1 MAYTLPSI
9 PLPHTVLP
17 VQVWWVAFDIEAVER
32 RFKER
37 QETIMSI
44 VFEVGPGVQQLA
56 VHAVLDA
63 VPAGVWQVLPEL
75 SAALAYV

>member
-1 MAYTLPSI
+1 MNI
-9 PLPHTVLP
+9 
-17 VQVWWVAFDIEAVER
+17 IVE
-32 RFKER
+32 
-37 QETIMSI
+37 I
-44 VFEVGPGVQQLA
+44 GPGAQQLA

>member
-17 VQVWWVAFDIEAVER
+17 VPGLWWVAFDIEAVER

-37 QETIMSI
+37 QGKMNI

>member
-32 RFKER
+32 RFTER
-37 QETIMSI
+37 QGKMSI
-44 VFEVGPGVQQLA
+44 VFEVGPGAQQLA

-75 SAALAYV
+75 PAALAYV